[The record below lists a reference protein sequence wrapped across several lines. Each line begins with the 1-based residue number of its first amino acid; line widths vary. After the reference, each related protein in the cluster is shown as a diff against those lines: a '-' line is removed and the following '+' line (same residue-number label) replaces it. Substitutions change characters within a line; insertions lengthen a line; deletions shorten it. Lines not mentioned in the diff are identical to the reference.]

1 MGKKNPNPDYKSK
14 TDGAPGHTETR
25 NPNKAPTAKPSRF
38 PTSSGAPSRNP
49 NSNPTSQPS
58 GQPSGQPS
66 SRQPSIASNSLN
78 SSQPT
83 VFLNNSIPCPPGYN
97 RTIIG
102 YNNFYDK
109 FNSTSGNF
117 TSINNNNGSVPIYGN
132 CSLIEQPNH
141 SRNNAAATNLLP
153 LYIVAGI
160 IGACIVG
167 AICFFGYR
175 SPAKIRGAAV
185 SPREE
190 EGPPNTVIINK
201 ESVVNQK
208 QEGIMYD
215 SDASDIEEA
224 GQKKTRGN
232 FRQLVREDIELS
244 HGEIEINFKEGK
256 ERHKNAVVRTQQPR
270 NHGGGGNGFVF

>member
-1 MGKKNPNPDYKSK
+1 MGQKNPNI
-14 TDGAPGHTETR
+14 DGTPGHLETR
-25 NPNKAPTAKPSRF
+25 KPNKAPTAKPSRF

-58 GQPSGQPS
+58 GQPSGQPFS
-66 SRQPSIASNSLN
+66 SQPSIASNSLN

-102 YNNFYDK
+102 YNNFYDI
-109 FNSTSGNF
+109 FNITSGNS

-224 GQKKTRGN
+224 GQKKTKGN
-232 FRQLVREDIELS
+232 FRQLVREDIKLS
-244 HGEIEINFKEGK
+244 HGEIEINFKGK
-256 ERHKNAVVRTQQPR
+256 ERHENAVVRTQQPR